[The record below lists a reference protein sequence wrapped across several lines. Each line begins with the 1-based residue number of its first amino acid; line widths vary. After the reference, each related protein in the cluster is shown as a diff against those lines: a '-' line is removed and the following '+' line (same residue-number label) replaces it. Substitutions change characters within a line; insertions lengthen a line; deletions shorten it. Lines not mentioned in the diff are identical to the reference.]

1 LILVKTFN
9 PFCHCFEKGSK
20 SRPYYK
26 WDQERSRRHSPSCID
41 IKKEVEVV
49 LVSFEIKEEIEE
61 LEEVNI
67 MHNRIDM
74 NGIPKPVLK
83 YIIKYSKYLHCHW
96 VQQLVILKM
105 PLNGVPKSSWWS
117 NFKRCHPKINI
128 CL

>member
-1 LILVKTFN
+1 MLKLLIPFVIVLRKGVKVDPTTN
-9 PFCHCFEKGSK
+9 GIKKEVEDIVP
-20 SRPYYK
+20 PA
-26 WDQERSRRHSPSCID
+26 ID
-41 IKKEVEVV
+41 IKKQVEVV

-117 NFKRCHPKINI
+117 DFKRCHPKINI